1 MSKNNKSISKDV
13 VAIVISII
21 SLIVSVTLG
30 VFNIL
35 SFFSAEERRPLSYRI
50 ETNVVSVNK
59 NNFDVEFEFVVSE
72 GAIGDIRVIDYKGK
86 DLTDTANYKGGTIKS
101 SSSKKERT
109 FSFKMEHHEKI
120 DVFLATSYFLVHGK
134 DGSKD
139 LSVVLFNV
147 NSSTNEIIA
156 SYYNSEDLIFAELD
170 QDKKAYSEFLN
181 NYRNLYELLKEK
193 NEL

>member
-1 MSKNNKSISKDV
+1 MSKNNKSISTDV

-21 SLIVSVTLG
+21 SLIVSITLV

-35 SFFSAEERRPLSYRI
+35 SFFSAEETKPLSYRI
-50 ETNVVSVNK
+50 ETNVVSINK

-109 FSFKMEHHEKI
+109 FSFKMEHHEKT

-147 NSSTNEIIA
+147 NSSTNKIIA
-156 SYYNSEDLIFAELD
+156 SYYNIEDLVFAELD
-170 QDKKAYSEFLN
+170 RDKKDYSEFLN